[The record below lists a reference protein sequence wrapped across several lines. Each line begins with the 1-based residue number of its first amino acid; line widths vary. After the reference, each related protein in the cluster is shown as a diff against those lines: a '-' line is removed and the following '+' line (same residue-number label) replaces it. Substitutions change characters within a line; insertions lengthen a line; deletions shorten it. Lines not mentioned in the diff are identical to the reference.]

1 MHMGSQKNAMTA
13 LLQNAK
19 LMEEQLQ
26 ELEEILE
33 NCKDKDQDK
42 E

>member
-13 LLQNAK
+13 LLQSAK